1 VYNEKTGYYE
11 NTSKPTQST
20 TTTEVKQ
27 ETPVKQQETTVS
39 TVPEIKQE

>member
-20 TTTEVKQ
+20 TTEVKQ
-27 ETPVKQQETTVS
+27 ETPVKQQETAVS